1 MPRDLEGELGFVI
14 WGRMLPAASFLQ
26 ILPSFQAAKCLRG
39 QGVFQTDK
47 TTESHIK
54 WNHVTHKP

>member
-1 MPRDLEGELGFVI
+1 MPQNLEGELGFVI

-39 QGVFQTDK
+39 QGVFQTAK
-47 TTESHIK
+47 QQKATSNGTA
-54 WNHVTHKP
+54 